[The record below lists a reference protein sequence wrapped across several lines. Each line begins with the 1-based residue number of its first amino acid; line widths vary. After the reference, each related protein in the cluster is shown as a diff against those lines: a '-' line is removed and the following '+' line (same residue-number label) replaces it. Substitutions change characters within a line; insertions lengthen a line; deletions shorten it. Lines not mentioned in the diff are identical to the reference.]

1 MKFSENR
8 IFSFNTLPRFFP
20 QRLKLLWCLLLVFL
34 LFSFLGISCER
45 DDLAHEKRKPQN
57 KAELEQAK
65 IIFTEEGI
73 LQAILDADKMETRG
87 SIIWGWNINV
97 KFYQPKDSVPNGG
110 MLADSGYV
118 GQGVGRRR
126 IVSVFGNVSL
136 EAPDGTK
143 LYSDSLRWNPQKGQV
158 ESGSKVKVVRG
169 NEIIVG
175 VGFIS
180 DPNFEKIR
188 VKNVSGTI
196 SG

>member
-1 MKFSENR
+1 MKISENK
-8 IFSFNTLPRFFP
+8 IFSFNTLPCFFP
-20 QRLKLLWCLLLVFL
+20 QRLKLLGCLLLVFL

-45 DDLAHEKRKPQN
+45 DNLAHGKRKPQN

-126 IVSVFGNVSL
+126 MVSVFGNISL